1 MCILHFSSNTIK
13 EENFGSI
20 HLETVNSAKV
30 KCIKHSVLQ
39 ICLASFHLFVYFALK
54 DIFICSV
61 CGFFFFFQCVLSSQI
76 YKFIREKKPTKCRT
90 DYKNRML
97 EALRI
102 SDFRMFVL
110 LLFCFFVT
118 YCILWSF
125 ALSTLYISYLQS
137 LIASPIAWCHSKKCK
152 WMLTC

>member
-1 MCILHFSSNTIK
+1 MCILHFSSSTIK

-20 HLETVNSAKV
+20 HLETVNSTKV

-61 CGFFFFFQCVLSSQI
+61 CVFFRVSSQI
-76 YKFIREKKPTKCRT
+76 YTFISEKKPTKCKT
-90 DYKNRML
+90 DYKSRML
-97 EALRI
+97 EELRI
-102 SDFRMFVL
+102 SDFRMCVL
-110 LLFCFFVT
+110 LLICFFVA

-125 ALSTLYISYLQS
+125 ALSFFYFLPADSDCLYNCLMPFQE
-137 LIASPIAWCHSKKCK
+137 
-152 WMLTC
+152 M